1 MKMLSILINLNY
13 ISLTIQSAYIN
24 LYLTGEKNMALLSEN
39 EINEGLSSLEGWG
52 QEGNQIVKQFKFK
65 NFVESMGFVTQVAI
79 LAERVDHHPDILIEY
94 SKVTIT
100 LSTHSEGGLTEKDFN
115 LANEIQEAS

>member
-1 MKMLSILINLNY
+1 MD
-13 ISLTIQSAYIN
+13 
-24 LYLTGEKNMALLSEN
+24 LLSDNKITEK
-39 EINEGLSSLEGWG
+39 LSSLVGWG

-65 NFVESMGFVTQVAI
+65 NFVESIGFVSKVAM

-115 LANEIQEAS
+115 LASEIQEVY